1 MSNLIVSK
9 FGGYS
14 VATAESIKKAA
25 EIVKSDP
32 ARRYIVVSAP
42 GRRSR
47 DDIKVTDMLFMAH
60 AMYSNKEKSYEDL
73 LKKIAVRYQEIV
85 DKLGINVNIEAEAAD
100 VRKSLVLG
108 RNADY
113 IVSRGEYVIAKIFAE
128 YLGWPFVDA
137 ADLIYFKADGT
148 LDEEKTFKEA
158 AEVLSKY
165 EHAVIPGF
173 YGSIGGIN
181 IKLFSRGGADTTGAI
196 LARALNADF
205 CEKWSETSQIFSA
218 DPTIVENPEI
228 IRNITYQELRELT
241 YMGINVIDEDV
252 IFLLQHVGIP
262 IRIRNI
268 NYPDDIGTYITSELP
283 SDVTRNIVACIAG
296 LRHYKAIKIEKFG
309 LNKAH
314 GVGEKVW
321 GIFARRNISCEHYI
335 SGIYNF
341 SIIVKNPMFDLKRN
355 EIFQELKDAINPE
368 SINVES
374 ELSLIAVIG
383 KGMGTI
389 KGVFARVFDAI
400 AGADVKVRMI
410 NQGSDELNIIIGV
423 NDSDFEKTIKALY
436 NAMILSKE

>member
-1 MSNLIVSK
+1 MNNLIVSK

-14 VATAESIKKAA
+14 VATAENIKKAA
-25 EIVKSDP
+25 EIIKSNT

-60 AMYSNKEKSYEDL
+60 AMFSNKEKSYEDL
-73 LKKIAVRYQEIV
+73 LKKVAVRYQEII
-85 DKLGINVNIEAEAAD
+85 DGLGINFDIEAEAAD
-100 VRKSLVLG
+100 SMKSLVLG
-108 RNADY
+108 KNADY

-137 ADLIYFKADGT
+137 ADLIFLKSNGT
-148 LDEEKTFKEA
+148 LDEEKTFTEA

-173 YGSIGGIN
+173 YGSIGGMN
-181 IKLFSRGGADTTGAI
+181 IKLFPRGGADITGAI

-205 CEKWSETSQIFSA
+205 LEKWSETSQIFSA
-218 DPTIVENPEI
+218 DPSIVENPEI

-262 IRIRNI
+262 LFIKNI
-268 NYPDDIGTYITSELP
+268 HYPDDVGTFVSEELP
-283 SDVTRNIVACIAG
+283 EGTKREVAACIAG
-296 LRHYKAIKIEKFG
+296 LRHYKAVKIEKFG

-314 GVGEKVW
+314 GIGEKVW
-321 GIFARRNISCEHYI
+321 GIFARRNIPCEHYI

-341 SIIVKNPMFDLKRN
+341 SIILKNPMFDLKRN
-355 EIFQELKDAINPE
+355 EIFEEIRNAINPE
-368 SINVES
+368 NISVES

-383 KGMGTI
+383 KGMGTV
-389 KGVFARVFDAI
+389 KGLFARAFNAI
-400 AGADVKVRMI
+400 AGVDVKVRMI
-410 NQGSDELNIIIGV
+410 NQGSDDLNIIIGV
-423 NDSDFEKTIKALY
+423 DDKDFEKTVKALY
-436 NAMILSKE
+436 NAMILS

>member
-1 MSNLIVSK
+1 MSSLIVSK
-9 FGGYS
+9 FGGNS

-25 EIVKSDP
+25 EIIKADL
-32 ARRYIVVSAP
+32 ARRYIVISAP
-42 GRRSR
+42 GRRSHE
-47 DDIKVTDMLFMAH
+47 DIKVTDMLFMCH
-60 AMYSNKEKSYEDL
+60 AMFSNKERTYEDMAT
-73 LKKIAVRYQEIV
+73 KIADRYQEII
-85 DKLGINVNIEAEAAD
+85 DGLGMNFNLDAEISD
-100 VRKSLVLG
+100 FKKSLVLG

-113 IVSRGEYVIAKIFAE
+113 SVSRGEYVMAKIFAQ
-128 YLGWPFVDA
+128 YIGWPFVDA
-137 ADLIYFKADGT
+137 ADLIFFKADGT
-148 LDEEKTFKEA
+148 LDEERTFKEA

-181 IKLFSRGGADTTGAI
+181 IKLFSRGGADITGAI

-205 CEKWSETSQIFSA
+205 CEKWAETSQIFSA
-218 DPTIVENPEI
+218 DPSIVENPEI

-262 IRIRNI
+262 IFIRNI
-268 NYPDDIGTYITSELP
+268 NFPEDEGTFISKELP
-283 SDVTRNIVACIAG
+283 EGVKREVAACIAG
-296 LRHYKAIKIEKFG
+296 IRHYKAVKIEKFG

-355 EIFQELKDAINPE
+355 EIFQEIKDAIHPE

-374 ELSLIAVIG
+374 DLSLIAIIG
-383 KGMGTI
+383 QGMGTV
-389 KGVFARVFDAI
+389 KGVFSRVFNAI

-423 NDSDFEKTIKALY
+423 DDKDFEKTVKALY
-436 NAMILSKE
+436 NAMILS